1 MRHKRFGFTLIEVS
15 LFLAVTGALFVAILV
30 GTQNS
35 IWQQRYND
43 ATQSFTNFIRNVYA
57 EVSNPQG
64 LGDGRSDLAIY
75 GRLITFGE
83 SVGLDGQ
90 NIPNDEQKFFVYDVI
105 GDATSDSGMSGPI
118 ADVLMRFNATV
129 VVAEKDDFGVET
141 GGFVPAGITTS
152 YSPIWG
158 SVVEKAL
165 VSDEATEFVLNDL
178 YKGSI
183 LIVRHPVSGTIM
195 TLSSNKIIE
204 VNGSIRAANGGE
216 LAGSRVASPDVLLTS
231 ALENNEFTMTEVNFC
246 VNPYGLGET
255 GSLRRNVR
263 ILKNAH
269 NASGVELVDLDS
281 ADNKCLAS

>member
-1 MRHKRFGFTLIEVS
+1 MKHKKFGFTLIEVA

-43 ATQSFTNFIRNVYA
+43 ATQSFANFIRNVYA
-57 EVSNPQG
+57 EVSNPQS

-90 NIPNDEQKFFVYDVI
+90 EIPNNEQRFFVYDVV
-105 GDATSDSGMSGPI
+105 GDASSSAEGASSGP
-118 ADVLMRFNATV
+118 
-129 VVAEKDDFGVET
+129 VAEVLKNRNANVVIEQQNAAGAPEFT
-141 GGFVPAGITTS
+141 PAGITTG

-158 SVVEKAL
+158 SVIETT
-165 VSDEATEFVLNDL
+165 SDGLNDI

-183 LIVRHPVSGTIM
+183 LVVRHPGSGTIM
-195 TLSSNKIIE
+195 TLKSSTVIE
-204 VNGSIRAANGGE
+204 VNSTLGEFDAGMVNAQKVRDLLKTVLDSSGDNGFKAE
-216 LAGSRVASPDVLLTS
+216 QTD
-231 ALENNEFTMTEVNFC
+231 FC
-246 VNPYGLGET
+246 LNPYGLGET
-255 GSLRRNVR
+255 GALRRDIR

-269 NASGVELVDLDS
+269 NASGVEIIDLDS
-281 ADNKCLAS
+281 DDNKCRND